1 MASIVGPMNKPSPPP
16 SRTAD
21 QFVVRFP
28 EGMRDRI
35 AEAARENNRSMNAE
49 IVARLERSFN
59 VVVEFQT
66 PENAAAHAVKIFE
79 GELKK
84 GVKQA
89 IDKLLMSS
97 ISITSPDSDHLPRN
111 PIRGDASR
119 QTQIDLP
126 DTLEGASPPPGK
138 SKKK

>member
-1 MASIVGPMNKPSPPP
+1 MENTKPERAPQKGDKYIVRLP
-16 SRTAD
+16 D
-21 QFVVRFP
+21 
-28 EGMRDRI
+28 GMRDRI
-35 AEAARENNRSMNAE
+35 AEAAKENNRSMNAE

-59 VVVEFQT
+59 VVVEFQA
-66 PENAAAHAVKIFE
+66 PESAAARAVQIFE

-97 ISITSPDSDHLPRN
+97 ISITSPDSDHVQRDPAEGHNVRRT
-111 PIRGDASR
+111 PIDFPEA
-119 QTQIDLP
+119 IEKAP
-126 DTLEGASPPPGK
+126 PPPGK